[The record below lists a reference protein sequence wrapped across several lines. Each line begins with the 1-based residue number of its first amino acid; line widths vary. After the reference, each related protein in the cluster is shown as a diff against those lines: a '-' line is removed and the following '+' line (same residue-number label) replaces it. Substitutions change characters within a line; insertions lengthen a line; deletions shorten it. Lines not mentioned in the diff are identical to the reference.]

1 MLQPPNFKLPA
12 PNLKPKDGAW
22 YRSDTGPGFRTPG
35 FGKSSNIV
43 FLTIFGRTDLRIS
56 LSKAKIEPEA
66 DFDVR
71 FAVARQIQAKLAK
84 NENFDR
90 KFSPKKVFRRRK
102 TKRPESFETRFGK
115 VSCRSEPCSR
125 ISRTPVSETPVPYP
139 TEYLNTGWSLS
150 HPTYRA

>member
-1 MLQPPNFKLPA
+1 MFICNI
-12 PNLKPKDGAW
+12 
-22 YRSDTGPGFRTPG
+22 RSDTGPGLRTPG
-35 FGKSSNIV
+35 CGKSSNIV

-71 FAVARQIQAKLAK
+71 FAVARQNPGQISKK
-84 NENFDR
+84 R
-90 KFSPKKVFRRRK
+90 KFRPEIFAKKFFRRRK

-125 ISRTPVSETPVPYP
+125 ISRTPVSELPSRIRSSSA
-139 TEYLNTGWSLS
+139 GSLCWVVFFPPS
-150 HPTYRA
+150 VNPNRQP

>member
-1 MLQPPNFKLPA
+1 MPKLVGPILVANSHSCKLP
-12 PNLKPKDGAW
+12 
-22 YRSDTGPGFRTPG
+22 YFRSDTGPGFRTPG
-35 FGKSSNIV
+35 CGKSSNIV

-71 FAVARQIQAKLAK
+71 FAVARQNPGQISKK
-84 NENFDR
+84 RKFDP
-90 KFSPKKVFRRRK
+90 KFSPKKFFRRRK

-139 TEYLNTGWSLS
+139 ID
-150 HPTYRA
+150 PTAWFSGQ